1 MYKTAIYNQ
10 KHESSNEKC
19 YLAEN
24 LVSGGIKVAY
34 LEDYLIS
41 TTQLEL
47 WASTS
52 DIRYSR
58 DCCKRSQPTASD
70 NEITWYLKEYKSIY
84 ITPLVS
90 ACGN

>member
-47 WASTS
+47 
-52 DIRYSR
+52 
-58 DCCKRSQPTASD
+58 
-70 NEITWYLKEYKSIY
+70 
-84 ITPLVS
+84 
-90 ACGN
+90 